1 MSKRGGLGRGLSA
14 LIPGAPEAGETGD
27 GLLEVPAN
35 AIAPNPKQP
44 RSRFDDETLAEL
56 AASIREVGILQP
68 IVVRRTGAGYEVVA
82 GERRLRAAK
91 LAGLATVPVV
101 LRDSEDADL
110 LREALIENI
119 HREDL
124 NPIELGDAFR
134 QLLDDLGLK
143 QEELADRV
151 GVSRSHIAN
160 TIRLLSLPVEVQQ
173 LVADEKLTAGHA
185 RALLALAD
193 AEGMT
198 TLAAPRGGRGS
209 RSAKPRRSSGG
220 SSKPRPASPRA
231 AGRDRRKRRAT
242 RTWRRWRRSLSEQLA
257 TRVVIRMNRKRG
269 QVVIEF
275 GSADDLER
283 IVSEIVGSGSRPR
296 PRLSDDVIHLA
307 HGGAARAELRISRSS
322 RAAGAAPAEAR
333 PGRPWGTPGRRSSDD
348 QVDDR
353 AHHAGEHDHE
363 DPDQLARHGTRN
375 RQVP

>member
-14 LIPGAPEAGETGD
+14 LIPGAPEAGEGTE

-68 IVVRRTGAGYEVVA
+68 IVVRRADGGYEVVA

-91 LAGLATVPVV
+91 LAGLATVPVI

-124 NPIELGDAFR
+124 NPIELGEAFR

-160 TIRLLSLPVEVQQ
+160 TIRLLSLPIDVQQ
-173 LVADEKLTAGHA
+173 LVADEKLSAGHA
-185 RALLALAD
+185 RTLLALAD
-193 AEGMT
+193 HEAMT
-198 TLAAPRGGRGS
+198 TLALRVVAEDLSVRETEEVVRRFIEAPTREPGQ
-209 RSAKPRRSSGG
+209 
-220 SSKPRPASPRA
+220 PRA
-231 AGRDRRKRRAT
+231 AQEEDSSDPNLAEVEEI
-242 RTWRRWRRSLSEQLA
+242 LSEQLA
-257 TRVVIRMNRKRG
+257 TRVMIRMNRKRG

-283 IVSEIVGSGSRPR
+283 IVSEIVGSGPG
-296 PRLSDDVIHLA
+296 LA
-307 HGGAARAELRISRSS
+307 
-322 RAAGAAPAEAR
+322 
-333 PGRPWGTPGRRSSDD
+333 
-348 QVDDR
+348 
-353 AHHAGEHDHE
+353 
-363 DPDQLARHGTRN
+363 PD
-375 RQVP
+375 

>member
-14 LIPGAPEAGETGD
+14 LIPGAPEAGESE

-68 IVVRRTGAGYEVVA
+68 IVVRRTGRGYEVVA

-124 NPIELGDAFR
+124 NPIELGEAFR

-160 TIRLLSLPVEVQQ
+160 TIRLLSLPIEVQQ
-173 LVADEKLTAGHA
+173 LVANEKLTAGHA

-193 AEGMT
+193 EEGMT
-198 TLAAPRGGRGS
+198 TLALRVVAEDLSVRETEEVVRRFIETPTREPRE
-209 RSAKPRRSSGG
+209 PRAASDGG
-220 SSKPRPASPRA
+220 SSDPNLAEVEEI
-231 AGRDRRKRRAT
+231 
-242 RTWRRWRRSLSEQLA
+242 LSEQLA

-283 IVSEIVGSGSRPR
+283 IVSEIVGSGPG
-296 PRLSDDVIHLA
+296 LA
-307 HGGAARAELRISRSS
+307 
-322 RAAGAAPAEAR
+322 
-333 PGRPWGTPGRRSSDD
+333 
-348 QVDDR
+348 
-353 AHHAGEHDHE
+353 
-363 DPDQLARHGTRN
+363 PD
-375 RQVP
+375 

>member
-14 LIPGAPEAGETGD
+14 LIPGAPEAGEGSE

-68 IVVRRTGAGYEVVA
+68 IVVRRTDGGYEVVA

-124 NPIELGDAFR
+124 NPIELGEAFR

-151 GVSRSHIAN
+151 GVSRD
-160 TIRLLSLPVEVQQ
+160 P
-173 LVADEKLTAGHA
+173 
-185 RALLALAD
+185 
-193 AEGMT
+193 
-198 TLAAPRGGRGS
+198 S
-209 RSAKPRRSSGG
+209 RSAQPWAIDESYSTFLRVTSIEAIQFTPSSVRSWCAVCVLP
-220 SSKPRPASPRA
+220 SSLKTPVQQVCFPCQVQVSP
-231 AGRDRRKRRAT
+231 
-242 RTWRRWRRSLSEQLA
+242 WMVRSC
-257 TRVVIRMNRKRG
+257 
-269 QVVIEF
+269 
-275 GSADDLER
+275 
-283 IVSEIVGSGSRPR
+283 
-296 PRLSDDVIHLA
+296 
-307 HGGAARAELRISRSS
+307 
-322 RAAGAAPAEAR
+322 
-333 PGRPWGTPGRRSSDD
+333 
-348 QVDDR
+348 
-353 AHHAGEHDHE
+353 
-363 DPDQLARHGTRN
+363 
-375 RQVP
+375 